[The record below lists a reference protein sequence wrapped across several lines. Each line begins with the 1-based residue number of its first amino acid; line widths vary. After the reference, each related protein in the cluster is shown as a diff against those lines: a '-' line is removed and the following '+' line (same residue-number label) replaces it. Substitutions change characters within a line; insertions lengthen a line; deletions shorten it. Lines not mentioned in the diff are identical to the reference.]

1 MEGMS
6 RKAGQGTTTFLLAA
20 AFSLVAA
27 GQGLVLPDDLPVLSA
42 PILITTCGQNAG
54 ATLVG
59 TVCDR
64 LGIPYHV
71 DPFLLMGDLGAVC
84 CSDAG
89 CPFGGALL
97 ITTGASSEG
106 MSAREVDMTLE
117 IARCTAL
124 LERARELGMFIIVA
138 QVEGPAWPST
148 EDDERSI
155 RSVLPFADL
164 LITRADIDHDGYFAA
179 LAEEL
184 EIPQVYIDG
193 APDLEALLLLLF
205 RAPG

>member
-1 MEGMS
+1 M
-6 RKAGQGTTTFLLAA
+6 TVLLAV
-20 AFSLVAA
+20 AFSFVAA
-27 GQGLVLPDDLPVLSA
+27 SQGLVLPDALPVLSA
-42 PILITTCGQNAG
+42 PILVTTCGQNAG
-54 ATLVG
+54 AMLVG

-71 DPFLLMGDLGAVC
+71 DPFLCMGDLGAVC

-89 CPFGGALL
+89 CPFGGALF
-97 ITTGASSEG
+97 ITTGTSPEG
-106 MSAREVDMTLE
+106 MGAREVDMASE

-138 QVEGPAWPST
+138 QVEEPARPST

-164 LITRADIDHDGYFAA
+164 LITRADIDHDGYFVA

-184 EIPQVYIDG
+184 EIPLVYIDG

-205 RAPG
+205 PASG

>member
-1 MEGMS
+1 ML
-6 RKAGQGTTTFLLAA
+6 T
-20 AFSLVAA
+20 
-27 GQGLVLPDDLPVLSA
+27 A
-42 PILITTCGQNAG
+42 PILITTCGQTAG
-54 ATLVG
+54 AMLVG

-89 CPFGGALL
+89 CPFGGTLL
-97 ITTGASSEG
+97 IMTGASSEG
-106 MSAREVDMTLE
+106 MRAREVDMTFE

-138 QVEGPAWPST
+138 QVEGPTRRSA

-155 RSVLPFADL
+155 RSVSPFADL

-184 EIPQVYIDG
+184 DIPQVYIDG
-193 APDLEALLLLLF
+193 PLDLETLLPLLF
-205 RAPG
+205 PASG